1 MHSTMDRRLPQYYGL
16 MYEEGSWWDP
26 NVDWSKPRPG
36 PLDQW
41 GRISY
46 WHPAW
51 GGFSDEQTFEAVKK
65 SNAYYSWIKSS
76 NHPRG
81 ELPIFEPYYSRV
93 KEEFKAEAARIS
105 ADRKANPAKHERILT
120 TKQHRARQ
128 AKERRQKWAQIRAH
142 RKRMELEAGN
152 LQNNRKK

>member
-76 NHPRG
+76 NHPRCREARVPAAG
-81 ELPIFEPYYSRV
+81 PRPGHPGPVRQPGGRQSPEGRAGRPIRPS
-93 KEEFKAEAARIS
+93 
-105 ADRKANPAKHERILT
+105 
-120 TKQHRARQ
+120 
-128 AKERRQKWAQIRAH
+128 AKESSRRSNTEQGRQRSVDKSGPRSGPTGRGWS
-142 RKRMELEAGN
+142 
-152 LQNNRKK
+152 